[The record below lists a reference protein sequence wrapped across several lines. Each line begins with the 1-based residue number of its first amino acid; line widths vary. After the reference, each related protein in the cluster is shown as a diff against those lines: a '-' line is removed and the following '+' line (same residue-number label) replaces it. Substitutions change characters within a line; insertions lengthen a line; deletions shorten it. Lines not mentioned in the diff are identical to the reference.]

1 MLVLVLLLGGTAA
14 AAAAALRRAVY
25 SLRICGLQ
33 SVYSRVV
40 WWSVVVVVCGLL
52 PPPRSI
58 AVCRLFAATSSEC
71 DQ

>member
-1 MLVLVLLLGGTAA
+1 MLVLVLLLGGTA

-58 AVCRLFAATSSEC
+58 AVCRLLAATSSEC